1 MFEKNL
7 IQPVIEDGEE
17 YFSVKSDEEIE
28 AEEYVL
34 NKILVRPSIS
44 IFTILKYLF
53 IFLCT
58 SLGLAI
64 LFFSI

>member
-28 AEEYVL
+28 AEKYVL
-34 NKILVRPSIS
+34 N
-44 IFTILKYLF
+44 T
-53 IFLCT
+53 
-58 SLGLAI
+58 
-64 LFFSI
+64 